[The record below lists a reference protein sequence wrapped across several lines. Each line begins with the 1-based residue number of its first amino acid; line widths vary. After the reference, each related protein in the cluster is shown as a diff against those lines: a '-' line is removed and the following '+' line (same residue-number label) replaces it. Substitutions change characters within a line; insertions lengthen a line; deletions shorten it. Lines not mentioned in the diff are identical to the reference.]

1 MYSTCYTFTCPQAG
15 GTKLPHPK
23 SRHFEQLLKLF
34 EQFGTPDKR
43 RYLFL
48 GGYVDNGPRSLDTIC
63 LLFLYKAISGQ
74 FLGDDLR
81 GSWRRPQSWCCLR
94 GLFTCSHGP
103 TIQLLLFD
111 SVVRL
116 PGSSASWMPLWQRHL
131 RDCCLAIPFSKSL
144 FILRIS

>member
-1 MYSTCYTFTCPQAG
+1 MPVCICRGYTGTTVCLCVYVYVQMYSTCYTFTCPQAG

-81 GSWRRPQSWCCLR
+81 GSWRRPQS
-94 GLFTCSHGP
+94 
-103 TIQLLLFD
+103 
-111 SVVRL
+111 
-116 PGSSASWMPLWQRHL
+116 
-131 RDCCLAIPFSKSL
+131 
-144 FILRIS
+144 